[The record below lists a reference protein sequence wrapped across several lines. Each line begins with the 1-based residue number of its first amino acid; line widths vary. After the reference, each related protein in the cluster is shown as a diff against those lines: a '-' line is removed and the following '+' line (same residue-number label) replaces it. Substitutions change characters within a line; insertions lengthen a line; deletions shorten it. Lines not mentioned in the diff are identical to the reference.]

1 MKTSDFDY
9 ALPQELIAQ
18 VPAPQRDKS
27 RLMVVDR
34 LWDTI
39 THKHF
44 VDLLHYLKA
53 GDVLVMNNSKVIP
66 ARLRARNAKTGGH
79 FEILLVDVVGTNH
92 WWAMMRPG
100 KRARVGTE
108 LQILDKS
115 QNPSCLTATVLA
127 VNEEGHRRLRFSGV
141 PNLLT
146 ELDNL
151 GELPL
156 PPYIERTAPSSS
168 DAIRYQT
175 VYAEPAGSVAA
186 PTAGLHFTDDLLEKI
201 RDRGVKTCFVT
212 LHVGL
217 GTFNPIKTEKLYE
230 HIMHYEWFAIPPE
243 TARAVSEAKAN
254 GRRVIAVGTTTVRVL
269 EGAKGTTSG
278 RTNIFI
284 HPPHPFNMVDA
295 LVTNFHLPRSTLLML
310 VSAFADPGGT
320 RGRELILRAYEEA
333 IARRYRFFSYGDAM
347 LIV

>member
-1 MKTSDFDY
+1 
-9 ALPQELIAQ
+9 
-18 VPAPQRDKS
+18 
-27 RLMVVDR
+27 MVVDR
-34 LWDTI
+34 VSQTI
-39 THKHF
+39 SHRHF
-44 VDLLHYLKA
+44 VDLPDYLNR
-53 GDVLVMNNSKVIP
+53 GDVLVVNNSKVIP
-66 ARLRARNAKTGGH
+66 ARLRGRNLKTGGN

-108 LQILDKS
+108 LKILDKS
-115 QNPSCLTATVLA
+115 RNPSRLTATVLA

-168 DAIRYQT
+168 DAVRYQT

-186 PTAGLHFTDDLLEKI
+186 PTAGLHFTNDLLEKI
-201 RDRGVKTCFVT
+201 RERGVKICFVT

-217 GTFNPIKTEKLYE
+217 GTFSPIKTERLDE
-230 HIMHYEWFAIPPE
+230 HVMHFERFAIPAE
-243 TARAVSEAKAN
+243 TANAVREAKTN

-269 EGAKGTTSG
+269 EGAKGAESG

-284 HPPHPFNMVDA
+284 RPPHQFHGLDA
-295 LVTNFHLPRSTLLML
+295 LVTNFHLSRSTLLML

>member
-34 LWDTI
+34 LQQTI
-39 THKHF
+39 SHRHF
-44 VDLLHYLKA
+44 VDLLEYLNP
-53 GDVLVMNNSKVIP
+53 GDVLVVNNSKVMP
-66 ARLRARNAKTGGH
+66 ARLRGRNLKTGGS
-79 FEILLVDVVGTNH
+79 FEILLVEEVETNV

-115 QNPSCLTATVLA
+115 GNPSYLTATVLA
-127 VNEEGHRRLRFSGV
+127 VNNEGHRSLRFFGA
-141 PNLLT
+141 PDLLG

-151 GELPL
+151 GEVPL
-156 PPYIERTAPSSS
+156 PPYIERTAPNTA
-168 DAIRYQT
+168 DNVRYQT
-175 VYAEPAGSVAA
+175 VYADPAGSVAA
-186 PTAGLHFTDDLLEKI
+186 PTAGLHFTNDLLDKT
-201 RDRGVKTCFVT
+201 RKHGVKICFVT

-217 GTFNPIKTEKLYE
+217 GTFSPIKTERLDE
-230 HIMHYEWFAIPPE
+230 HVMHYERFAIPPE
-243 TARAVSEAKAN
+243 TTEAIREAKNN
-254 GRRVIAVGTTTVRVL
+254 GRRVVAVGTTTVRVL
-269 EGAKGTTSG
+269 EGAKGAESG

-284 HPPHPFNMVDA
+284 HPPRPFNIVDA

-333 IARRYRFFSYGDAM
+333 IARRCRFFSYGDAM